1 MWDVH
6 WPSGERVTGWIGEL
20 SPRVS
25 ILATST
31 SMPLVMGHFRC
42 PPGDPAWR
50 QVNCIGDAAHVVFPR
65 TAVEITPSG
74 TAPLAADANR
84 VILYDAGQEYRRAP
98 LDPRGDDCLFVALGD
113 EAVEE
118 LGRDGTVM
126 DLHRRRF
133 RVRERH
139 CPASAYV
146 TLQLLRVGLTA
157 GDHLAVDEGLASVLA
172 EVLGDPGP
180 EPDTDQGQPLA
191 EAVRGVLARRYTEP
205 LALVDVAAA
214 VGVSPYHLHRRF
226 RAATGWTIHGYRDHL
241 RLREGLARVLDGEQ
255 DLSALAFELGY
266 ASHSHFTARFRRAF
280 GVTPS
285 SARRGQAVGQR
296 KIVTVAARAAS

>member
-1 MWDVH
+1 M
-6 WPSGERVTGWIGEL
+6 TGWIGEL

-25 ILATST
+25 ILATSA

-118 LGRDGTVM
+118 LGRDATVV
-126 DLHRRRF
+126 DLRRRRF
-133 RVRERH
+133 RVRERRS
-139 CPASAYV
+139 PASVYV
-146 TLQLLRVGLTA
+146 TLQLLRVGLA
-157 GDHLAVDEGLASVLA
+157 DHDHLAVDEGLASVIV
-172 EVLGDPGP
+172 EVLGPVGP
-180 EPDTDQGQPLA
+180 EPGTDPAHPLA
-191 EAVRGVLARRYTEP
+191 EAVRGVLARRYAEP
-205 LALVDVAAA
+205 LALADVATA
-214 VGVSPYHLHRRF
+214 VGMSPYHLHRHF
-226 RAATGWTIHGYRDHL
+226 RATTGWTIHGYRDQL
-241 RLREGLARVLDGEQ
+241 RLREGLARVLDGEP

-285 SARRGQAVGQR
+285 AVRRGHVASQR
-296 KIVTVAARAAS
+296 KIVTVAGNTAS